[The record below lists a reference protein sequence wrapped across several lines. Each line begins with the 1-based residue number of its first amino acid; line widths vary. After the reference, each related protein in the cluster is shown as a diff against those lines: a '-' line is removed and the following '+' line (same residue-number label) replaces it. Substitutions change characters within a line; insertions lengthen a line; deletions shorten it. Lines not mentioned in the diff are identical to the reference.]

1 MEYDNT
7 TIILMVIAVV
17 ACVLAL
23 TFIAVYCLNR
33 IVDRNAREGG
43 SAREP

>member
-7 TIILMVIAVV
+7 AIILMVIVVV

-23 TFIAVYCLNR
+23 TFVAVYYLNR

>member
-7 TIILMVIAVV
+7 AIILMVIVVV

-23 TFIAVYCLNR
+23 TFSAVYYLNR
-33 IVDRNAREGG
+33 IVDRNVREGDSG
-43 SAREP
+43 REA